1 MMKRMLMTSLSL
13 VMALGL
19 AACGN
24 GNNAA
29 EGTGDA
35 GTGGSGSGEKT
46 KISYWTGDRH
56 DADFVKEK
64 VAEFNETNT
73 DGIEVELVVKGD
85 DFDTALDLSFQTSDA
100 PDVIRVKE
108 NTIQTF
114 YKKASS
120 LLLMNSSPMS

>member
-1 MMKRMLMTSLSL
+1 MMKRTLMTSLSL
-13 VMALGL
+13 VLALGL

-24 GNNAA
+24 GNSGGNAA
-29 EGTGDA
+29 EGKGEGA
-35 GTGGSGSGEKT
+35 KAGSGEKT

-56 DADFVKEK
+56 DADFIKEK
-64 VAEFNETNT
+64 VAEFNASNP

-100 PDVIRVKE
+100 PDVIRAKE

-114 YKKASS
+114 YKKAFSLRLTSS
-120 LLLMNSSPMS
+120 

>member
-13 VMALGL
+13 VLALGL

-24 GNNAA
+24 GNSGGGNAT
-29 EGTGDA
+29 EGTGDGA
-35 GTGGSGSGEKT
+35 KAGSGEKT

-64 VAEFNETNT
+64 VAEFNASNKG
-73 DGIEVELVVKGD
+73 GIEVELVVKGD

-108 NTIQTF
+108 NTVQTF
-114 YKKASS
+114 YKKAF
-120 LLLMNSSPMS
+120 